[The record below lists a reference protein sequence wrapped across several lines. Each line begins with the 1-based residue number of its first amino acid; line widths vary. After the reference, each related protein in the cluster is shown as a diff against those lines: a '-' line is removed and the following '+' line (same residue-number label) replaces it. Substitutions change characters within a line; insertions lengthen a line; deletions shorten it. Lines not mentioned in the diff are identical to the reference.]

1 MIKIKQFFSQFQSR
15 TILVGA
21 AVLLLVLNLGRLAVN
36 LYNDKQEEALAK
48 VQMLSQYRD
57 QAAEL
62 TQLKNKVAALDR
74 QQKQLEHYF
83 LKGKS
88 EEDISSALQ
97 IVLQEM
103 VVKSGLEPEFIRPT
117 RSGGI
122 SQAEKLN
129 EITVNL
135 RVAGTI
141 DNFMAFI
148 QDLYKSASY
157 FKVESLSIK
166 PFKDAELKIV
176 MEVKGFYKLMKESN

>member
-1 MIKIKQFFSQFQSR
+1 MNSIKQFFSQFQSR
-15 TILVGA
+15 TLLIGA
-21 AVLLLVLNLGRLAVN
+21 AALLLAVNLGRLGVN
-36 LYNDKQEEALAK
+36 LYYENLGEALGK
-48 VQMLSQYRD
+48 VKMLSQYQE
-57 QAAEL
+57 QAEEI

-74 QQKQLEHYF
+74 QQKQLDHYF
-83 LKGKS
+83 LVGKS

-103 VVKSGLEPEFIRPT
+103 VVKSGLQPEFIRPT

-122 SQAEKLN
+122 SQTEKLN

-141 DNFMAFI
+141 DNFMTFI
-148 QDLYKSASY
+148 RDLYKSASY

-176 MEVKGFYKLMKESN
+176 MEVKGFYKLLKESK